1 MTTEML
7 VEIVVISDMTV
18 STELVEP
25 VATSPVTET
34 SPVIADTIV
43 MVNSLDMEVA
53 EDIEG
58 WLRLVTG

>member
-1 MTTEML
+1 ML